1 MELLSFILLLVILL
15 GPFWLIFHV
24 RKESRRCR
32 YCLVAI
38 KKVQDLPER
47 GKINSLI
54 KNEKMPG
61 TAAHYEL
68 CSKCKRLYDWRWFDD
83 ERAHRRD
90 WDMHDRQCACGF
102 NLKPPWNVAPEI
114 SKEVLRKIPLE
125 TLEALYQKYGKSTLI
140 EKLYD
145 NLDDDNIFFLCSK
158 CRRIYMWQPLNGY
171 QVLQCISQDHSKYDP
186 DPFL

>member
-1 MELLSFILLLVILL
+1 
-15 GPFWLIFHV
+15 
-24 RKESRRCR
+24 
-32 YCLVAI
+32 
-38 KKVQDLPER
+38 
-47 GKINSLI
+47 
-54 KNEKMPG
+54 
-61 TAAHYEL
+61 
-68 CSKCKRLYDWRWFDD
+68 
-83 ERAHRRD
+83 
-90 WDMHDRQCACGF
+90 MHDRQCACGF